1 MVNNTQ
7 IRSEAC
13 DVLALATAL
22 GEAICKVEESTEFM
36 AYEALRDLFV
46 KVGFPYLVADS
57 LAYQLG
63 RYGEAG
69 MVNRDFL
76 SDIGD
81 FVDGHVDLPV
91 CASHLPV

>member
-22 GEAICKVEESTEFM
+22 GEAICKVEESTDFM
-36 AYEALRDLFV
+36 GYEEVRDLFV

-57 LAYQLG
+57 LAYKLDQF
-63 RYGEAG
+63 GEAG

-81 FVDGHVDLPV
+81 FVDEYVDHAALPR
-91 CASHLPV
+91 S